1 LSGDTSDLSETT
13 ESVYDGLRRQIFD
26 LDPIGVGLTGAGQPG
41 GVWGVVFELGMPA
54 TTVTVIAL
62 ADGTTSLY
70 TTGGFGII
78 GGGAH
83 PAVVVANRKLRE
95 AVAAQLPAFRPDPGT
110 TVPGPDD
117 VRVRA
122 LTTDGRRV
130 ADAAQADLLDGTHP
144 LSDLFFA
151 GHAVVTRLREIHDAA
166 EGDPNS

>member
-1 LSGDTSDLSETT
+1 MTDDTG

-26 LDPIGVGLTGAGQPG
+26 LDPADVGLSGAGQPG
-41 GVWGVVFELGMPA
+41 DVWGVVYELGLPA
-54 TTVTVIAL
+54 ATVTVIAL

-70 TTGGFGII
+70 TTGGFGIV

-95 AVAAQLPAFRPDPGT
+95 AVAAQLAAFRPDPSAEP
-110 TVPGPDD
+110 PGPDD

-122 LTTDGRRV
+122 LTSSGRRV

-151 GHAVVTRLREIHDAA
+151 GHAVITRLREIHESTVDG
-166 EGDPNS
+166 ETG

>member
-1 LSGDTSDLSETT
+1 MSDDAA
-13 ESVYDGLRRQIFD
+13 ESVYDGLRRQVFQ
-26 LDPIGVGLTGAGQPG
+26 LDPAAVGLTGDGQPG
-41 GVWGVVFELGMPA
+41 GVWGVVFELGLPEA
-54 TTVTVIAL
+54 TVTVIAL

-95 AVAAQLPAFRPDPGT
+95 AVTAKLSAFRPDPG
-110 TVPGPDD
+110 VAPPGPDD

-122 LTTDGRRV
+122 LTMDGRLV

-151 GHAVVTRLREIHDAA
+151 GHGVITRLREIHEAA
-166 EGDPNS
+166 EGAPPA

>member
-1 LSGDTSDLSETT
+1 MSDVDEPIY
-13 ESVYDGLRRQIFD
+13 EGLRRQMFG
-26 LDPIGVGLTGAGQPG
+26 LDPIEVGLTGEGQPG
-41 GVWGVVFELGMPA
+41 GVWGVVYELGLPA
-54 TTVTVIAL
+54 ATVTVIAL

-95 AVAAQLPAFRPDPGT
+95 AVADQLGAFRPDAGT
-110 TVPGPDD
+110 APPAPDD
-117 VRVRA
+117 LRVRA

-144 LSDLFFA
+144 LADLFFA
-151 GHAVVTRLREIHDAA
+151 GHAVISGLREIHQAA
-166 EGDPNS
+166 GDEPAS

>member
-1 LSGDTSDLSETT
+1 MSDAD
-13 ESVYDGLRRQIFD
+13 ESVYDGFRRQMFE
-26 LDPIGVGLTGAGQPG
+26 LDPADAGLSGDGQPG
-41 GVWGVVFELGMPA
+41 GVWGVVYELGLPA
-54 TTVTVIAL
+54 ATVTVIAL

-95 AVAAQLPAFRPDPGT
+95 AAAEQLGAFRPDVGT
-110 TVPGPDD
+110 APPGPDD

-122 LTTDGRRV
+122 LTTGGRRV

-144 LSDLFFA
+144 LADLFFA
-151 GHAVVTRLREIHDAA
+151 GHAVISQLREIHEATD
-166 EGDPNS
+166 GDETGR

>member
-1 LSGDTSDLSETT
+1 MSADTG

-26 LDPIGVGLTGAGQPG
+26 LDPDAVGLTGIGQPG
-41 GVWGVVFELGMPA
+41 GVWGVVFELGLEA
-54 TTVTVIAL
+54 ATVTVIAL

-78 GGGAH
+78 GGGGH

-95 AVAAQLPAFRPDPGT
+95 AVAAQLPAFRPDQGSD
-110 TVPGPDD
+110 VPGPEDL
-117 VRVRA
+117 RVRA

-151 GHAVVTRLREIHDAA
+151 GHAVITRLREIREVA
-166 EGDPNS
+166 EADPGA